1 MQNFDKHNLSELVG
15 KHLVYTYDNGWNYEI
30 YVKNS
35 TTMDYRIHSGIVG
48 NRWVKDQH
56 VYIVQVAKAVFK
68 ISWTEPTGTD
78 VSLIINLED
87 KIFHGTYSSRVGS
100 STIQKKPFAFKTT
113 ILRKCKRIAMPD
125 QLIQLKSSTNL
136 QPSPLFVI
144 VVKTEKTLSIVL
156 PANCPPTFHKTCQ
169 QTKQRTEL
177 NIERSTLFFCPVIQ
191 ISAIFPTEHF

>member
-48 NRWVKDQH
+48 NRWVKDQQ

-87 KIFHGTYSSRVGS
+87 KIFHGTIFFPRW
-100 STIQKKPFAFKTT
+100 
-113 ILRKCKRIAMPD
+113 
-125 QLIQLKSSTNL
+125 
-136 QPSPLFVI
+136 VI
-144 VVKTEKTLSIVL
+144 NNPEKTVCFQNDHIAQMQAYRDAGPAYPTEVIDEFATITFIRDCGENREDIINCPASEL
-156 PANCPPTFHKTCQ
+156 PADFPQN
-169 QTKQRTEL
+169 L
-177 NIERSTLFFCPVIQ
+177 
-191 ISAIFPTEHF
+191 SAN

>member
-1 MQNFDKHNLSELVG
+1 MQNFDKHDLSELVG

-48 NRWVKDQH
+48 NRWVKDQQ

-87 KIFHGTYSSRVGS
+87 KIFHGTIFFPRW
-100 STIQKKPFAFKTT
+100 
-113 ILRKCKRIAMPD
+113 
-125 QLIQLKSSTNL
+125 
-136 QPSPLFVI
+136 VI
-144 VVKTEKTLSIVL
+144 NNPEKTVCFQNDHIAQMQAYRDAGPAYPTEVIDEFATITFIRDCGENREDIINCPASEL
-156 PANCPPTFHKTCQ
+156 PADFPQN
-169 QTKQRTEL
+169 L
-177 NIERSTLFFCPVIQ
+177 
-191 ISAIFPTEHF
+191 SAN